1 MGNGSRIG
9 RIISAVFNSIIMGVS
24 GITSLE
30 LFSEAARLESGK
42 MPSEREWSFVNN
54 FFVGMGQGIAHG
66 FGALFLVI
74 TLGAAAGLGLVH
86 LSKKSEEAT
95 NGYSNSRSVALLILS
110 YFTAIIAFFL
120 YFIYLLIS

>member
-9 RIISAVFNSIIMGVS
+9 RIISAAFNSITACLS

-30 LFSEAARLESGK
+30 LFREAAALGAKK

-54 FFVGMGQGIAHG
+54 LFVGMGQGIAHG
-66 FGALFLVI
+66 FGVLFLVI
-74 TLGAAAGLGLVH
+74 TLGASAGLGLVH

-120 YFIYLLIS
+120 YFIYMLIS